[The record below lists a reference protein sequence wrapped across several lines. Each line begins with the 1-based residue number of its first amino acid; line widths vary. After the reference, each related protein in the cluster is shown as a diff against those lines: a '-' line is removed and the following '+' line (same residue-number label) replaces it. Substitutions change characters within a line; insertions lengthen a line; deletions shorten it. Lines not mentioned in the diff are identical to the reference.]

1 MAKKGSPDRFLIRNK
16 KAGFRFEF
24 LEKLE
29 CGLELK
35 GSEVKS
41 LRAGQ
46 AALAEAFAIIV
57 DSEMWLIGCHI
68 NAYDPAHARNH
79 DPTRKRRLL
88 AHRREILKWEPKVK
102 MEGLT
107 LVPLD
112 IHFNDRG
119 YIKVTVALAKGKT
132 VGDKRRTLKKR
143 DAQREI
149 DRAMRR

>member
-1 MAKKGSPDRFLIRNK
+1 MAKKRPPERYIVRNK

-29 CGLELK
+29 CGIELK

-46 AALAEAFAIIV
+46 VTLGEAYAVIN
-57 DSEMWLIGCHI
+57 DAQMWLIGCHI
-68 NAYDPAHARNH
+68 SPYDPAHSANH
-79 DPTRKRRLL
+79 EPTRKRKLL

-102 MEGLT
+102 TEGLT
-107 LVPLD
+107 LVPLEM
-112 IHFNDRG
+112 HFNDRG
-119 YIKVTVALAKGKT
+119 FIKVTIALAKGKT
-132 VGDKRRTLKKR
+132 VGDKRQTLKKR